1 MTFNNY
7 CLTSAIHFL
16 GIFFPITITKIL
28 TSTKDVVNQWE
39 ELGLN
44 LGLSCSQL
52 KSIDADNA
60 QIQSKKR
67 AMIAEWMG
75 SSQACWCL
83 LVKALQ
89 CIEMNVAAAEIQR
102 TRGNY

>member
-1 MTFNNY
+1 MK
-7 CLTSAIHFL
+7 SIEDIV
-16 GIFFPITITKIL
+16 G
-28 TSTKDVVNQWE
+28 QWE

-44 LGLSCSQL
+44 LGLPCSQL
-52 KSIDADNA
+52 RSIDADNA

-75 SSQACWCL
+75 SSQACWYL

-89 CIEMNVAAAEIQR
+89 LESIGMNVAATEIQR
-102 TRGNY
+102 TRGN